1 LFRIQ
6 FVKAEMIIPGR
17 VAVARK
23 IISNLYS
30 PSHQAQPCGVDL
42 ALKRIMTWS
51 SAGTIDFDNTH
62 RKSAKTVEVP
72 FRRVLP
78 STTADQLSENRL
90 DGNPATLSRLRKG
103 EPKFAQSTSSFQ
115 GVSVDQRSTSY
126 VESDQDFVHLEA
138 GAYLV
143 EFNELVDMP
152 LDIMGQIMVRSS
164 LFRSG
169 VLITAGVMDSGYK
182 GAVGAML
189 QVVNPYGLTLL
200 RNAKLA
206 QMVFHQ
212 MSERTE
218 GYSGTYQGST
228 HM

>member
-1 LFRIQ
+1 
-6 FVKAEMIIPGR
+6 MIIPGR

-30 PSHQAQPCGVDL
+30 PSHQTQPCGVDL
-42 ALKRIMTWS
+42 VLKRVMAWS

-72 FRRVLP
+72 FRRAFP
-78 STTADQLSENRL
+78 GTTANEMSKNGTDRQ
-90 DGNPATLSRLRKG
+90 PATLTRLREEELKL
-103 EPKFAQSTSSFQ
+103 AHLASSSQ
-115 GVSVDQRSTSY
+115 GVSVDQTSTSCAD
-126 VESDQDFVHLEA
+126 SNQDFVHLEA

-169 VLITAGVMDSGYK
+169 ALITAGVMDSGYK

-212 MSERTE
+212 MSARTE

-228 HM
+228 NM

>member
-6 FVKAEMIIPGR
+6 SAKAEMIIPGR
-17 VAVARK
+17 VAGARK

-30 PSHQAQPCGVDL
+30 PSHQTQPCGVDL
-42 ALKRIMTWS
+42 ALKRVMTWS

-72 FRRVLP
+72 FRRVL
-78 STTADQLSENRL
+78 
-90 DGNPATLSRLRKG
+90 DGNPATLSRLHEG
-103 EPKFAQSTSSFQ
+103 EPKFAQSSSSFQ
-115 GVSVDQRSTSY
+115 GGSVDQRSTSH
-126 VESDQDFVHLEA
+126 VESDQDFVHLDV
-138 GAYLV
+138 GPYLV

-152 LDIMGQIMVRSS
+152 LDVMGQIMVRSS

-169 VLITAGVMDSGYK
+169 ALITAGVMDSGYK
-182 GAVGAML
+182 GVVGAML

-212 MSERTE
+212 MSEQAE